1 MTNVGFLAQSRGQDT
16 CRTSFCIGAYE
27 KPFTLILQRTAVSGQ
42 ARLDLDSSA
51 DSEDSSEDNSE
62 NSSEEINAGAYIYRG
77 IATNRDSLSD
87 SEIVHWPI

>member
-1 MTNVGFLAQSRGQDT
+1 M
-16 CRTSFCIGAYE
+16 
-27 KPFTLILQRTAVSGQ
+27 QRTAVSGQ

-62 NSSEEINAGAYIYRG
+62 DNSENSSEEINAGAYIYRG
-77 IATNRDSLSD
+77 IATNREGLGD